1 MVLLGYIILNTLV
14 CGILAALTMIFC
26 WKLRKVEIPAIT
38 SFTDAKQSEESFPFV
53 SVLVPARNEEDK
65 IGRCLQSLLAQDY
78 PNFEV
83 IVVDDCSTD
92 KTLSIVEKLAEQ
104 DTRVKIVNAEEA
116 PDGWLGKCS
125 ALVQGVRA
133 AAGQCLVFT
142 DADTFHKPQ
151 SLRLATNFLLTEKAE
166 LVSFMPVQ
174 ELGSFWERVAMP
186 ALLGS
191 FLIGDPWNKVND
203 PEDPRAYAYGQY
215 FIVNRKAYEA
225 VGGHAS
231 VHDQILDDI
240 VLGRVVKKNGFKIM
254 AADGSPLYSV
264 RMYTDLKSLWHGLVK
279 NAYTIIDCNP
289 LSLIGILLIIN
300 TTLLMPALLLACL
313 IGYSLIGT
321 QIDIP
326 HLGFATVL
334 LAVQIMLLGVW
345 WHLSTQ
351 YYRGVNW
358 LHMTLLPMG
367 SIFVSLLYLESAR
380 RVYTGEKMRW
390 KNREYSVS
398 TDMSIS
404 AHRASEATLAAANVL
419 ES

>member
-1 MVLLGYIILNTLV
+1 
-14 CGILAALTMIFC
+14 MIFC
-26 WKLRKVEIPAIT
+26 WKLRKVELAGIN
-38 SFTDAKQSEESFPFV
+38 SFTDAKKFEQSSPFV
-53 SVLVPARNEEDK
+53 SILVPARNEEDK

-83 IVVDDCSTD
+83 VVIDDCSTD
-92 KTLSIVEKLAEQ
+92 NTLSIVENLASN
-104 DTRVKIVNAEEA
+104 DARVKIVNAEEA
-116 PDGWLGKCS
+116 PAGWLGKCS
-125 ALVQGVRA
+125 ALVQGVRV

-151 SLRLATNFLLTEKAE
+151 SVRLATNFLLTEKAE

-203 PEDPRAYAYGQY
+203 LKDPRAYAYGQY

-225 VGGHAS
+225 VGGHGS

-240 VLGRVVKKNGFKIM
+240 VLGRVIKKNGFKIM

-289 LSLIGILLIIN
+289 LSLVGILLLLN
-300 TTLLMPALLLACL
+300 TTLLMPALLLVCFM
-313 IGYSLIGT
+313 GYWIVGV
-321 QIDIP
+321 QNEIP
-326 HLGFATVL
+326 YFAFATS
-334 LAVQIMLLGVW
+334 LLGLQIFLLSIW

-358 LHMTLLPMG
+358 LHMTLLPLG

-404 AHRASEATLAAANVL
+404 AHRVADTALASVNVL

>member
-1 MVLLGYIILNTLV
+1 MPLLGYIILNTLV
-14 CGILAALTMIFC
+14 CGILAALTIIFC
-26 WKLRKVEIPAIT
+26 WKLRKVDIPVVT
-38 SFTDAKQSEESFPFV
+38 SLTNAQKSEQSLPFV
-53 SVLVPARNEEDK
+53 SILVPARNEEDK

-83 IVVDDCSTD
+83 IVIDDCSTD
-92 KTLSIVEKLAEQ
+92 NTLSIIETLAVK
-104 DTRVKIVNAEEA
+104 DVRVKIVNADEA
-116 PDGWLGKCS
+116 PAGWLGKCS
-125 ALVQGVRA
+125 ALVQGVRV
-133 AAGQCLVFT
+133 AAGQCLIFT

-151 SLRLATNFLLTEKAE
+151 SVRLATSFLLTEKAE

-203 PEDPRAYAYGQY
+203 LNDPRAYAYGQY
-215 FIVNRKAYEA
+215 FIVNRKTYEA
-225 VGGHAS
+225 VGGHGS

-289 LSLIGILLIIN
+289 FSLLGILLLIN
-300 TTLLMPALLLACL
+300 TTLLAPTLLIAYFIGFWLTGAQHEIPHFGLASALLAL
-313 IGYSLIGT
+313 
-321 QIDIP
+321 QI
-326 HLGFATVL
+326 VL
-334 LAVQIMLLGVW
+334 LSVW

-358 LHMTLLPMG
+358 LHMMLLPLG
-367 SIFVSLLYLESAR
+367 SIFVSSLYLESAR

-404 AHRASEATLAAANVL
+404 AHRANEATLAPANVL
-419 ES
+419 DS